1 MLIACKTTQE
11 DWYKCLFLKLL
22 CYKCKSHNLLVKILY
37 QLHCFRLF
45 QSSHVVAVCTVRR
58 KQRVSHPQIWQVLE
72 VLESPRNH
80 HPLGDRT
87 PDATCLAN
95 CEAKSAC
102 QIWSLY
108 NERHNWT
115 GTHKFTQQER
125 TEWRGEAHLETILV
139 HSGDWEHT
147 YQQGQLGLS
156 LSYGELPL
164 PPLKPTGLQ

>member
-11 DWYKCLFLKLL
+11 DWYTCLFLKLL
-22 CYKCKSHNLLVKILY
+22 CYKCRSNNLLVKILY

-45 QSSHVVAVCTVRR
+45 QSSHVVAVCTVRQ
-58 KQRVSHPQIWQVLE
+58 KQRVSPPQTWQVLE

-115 GTHKFTQQER
+115 GTHNFTQQER
-125 TEWRGEAHLETILV
+125 TEIKRW
-139 HSGDWEHT
+139 SSPGDKTFTPATGNTHISKDSWVWVCRMASCPF
-147 YQQGQLGLS
+147 LPWS
-156 LSYGELPL
+156 L
-164 PPLKPTGLQ
+164 Q